1 MRDAR
6 ISDTRRDLM
15 NILLQHKQRGQTLDE
30 LADRLGISRNA
41 VRQHVTAMERD
52 GLVRPIALRRTGRR
66 PSRAYGLTV
75 EGGEGFP
82 RQYDRLAL
90 TMLESLRGTLG
101 DEAVERV
108 LTAMVEDLAEPWL
121 GELEALE
128 PEARRR
134 HVVQIMNELGY
145 HADVDAAADGVA
157 AVNCV
162 FHNVAAK
169 TRAVCRF
176 DEKLLSRLLGAGV
189 LLTSCMAEGDGACV
203 FGRLAERSVVDGADD
218 SARAH
223 RGRSLGID
231 H

>member
-15 NILLQHKQRGQTLDE
+15 SILLRHKEHGQTLDE
-30 LADRLGISRNA
+30 MAARLGISRNA

-52 GLVRPIALRRTGRR
+52 GLVRPVAFRRTGRR
-66 PSRAYGLTV
+66 PSKAYGLTI

-90 TMLESLRGTLG
+90 TMLESLRATLG
-101 DEAVERV
+101 DEAVESV

-121 GELEALE
+121 VELEALE

-134 HVVQIMNELGY
+134 RVVQIMNELGY
-145 HADVDAAADGVA
+145 HANVDAAAEGVA

-176 DEKLLSRLLGAGV
+176 DEKLLSRLLGDGV
-189 LLTSCMAEGDGACV
+189 LLSSCMAEGDGACV
-203 FGRLAERSVVDGADD
+203 FSRLAERSVVEGASD
-218 SARAH
+218 
-223 RGRSLGID
+223 
-231 H
+231 

>member
-15 NILLQHKQRGQTLDE
+15 SILLRHKEHGQTLDE
-30 LADRLGISRNA
+30 MAARLGISRNA

-52 GLVRPIALRRTGRR
+52 GLVRPVAFRRTGRR
-66 PSRAYGLTV
+66 PSKAYGLTI

-90 TMLESLRGTLG
+90 TMLESLRATLG
-101 DEAVERV
+101 DEAVESV
-108 LTAMVEDLAEPWL
+108 LTAMVEDLVEPWL
-121 GELEALE
+121 VELEALE

-134 HVVQIMNELGY
+134 RVVQIMNELGY
-145 HADVDAAADGVA
+145 HANVDAAAEGVA

-162 FHNVAAK
+162 FRNVAAK

-176 DEKLLSRLLGAGV
+176 DEKLLSRLLGDGV
-189 LLTSCMAEGDGACV
+189 LLSSCMAEGDGACV
-203 FGRLAERSVVDGADD
+203 FSRLAERSVVEGASD
-218 SARAH
+218 
-223 RGRSLGID
+223 
-231 H
+231 